1 MQEKNQKKNKKK
13 GCLLLGILLILIG
26 TGMVLI
32 KYYQRNE
39 IQDLEE
45 NNINDFYELQEE
57 ISSNQEN
64 EIKQE
69 KQEEK
74 VEENVYREPYLA
86 VLKIDKINL
95 ERGIYSINSK
105 NNNVNKNIQLLKESN
120 LPDKENGNV
129 IIAGHSGNSY
139 KAYFKNLVKLNN
151 GDEAKLVY
159 NGKTYIYSLSNSYEV
174 EKIGKVEI
182 SRNINKQ
189 TLTLI
194 TCKHNTN
201 KQIVFVFELKNII

>member
-1 MQEKNQKKNKKK
+1 M
-13 GCLLLGILLILIG
+13 LGILLILIG

-69 KQEEK
+69 KIEEEK

-86 VLKIDKINL
+86 VLKIDK
-95 ERGIYSINSK
+95 
-105 NNNVNKNIQLLKESN
+105 NKFRK
-120 LPDKENGNV
+120 
-129 IIAGHSGNSY
+129 
-139 KAYFKNLVKLNN
+139 
-151 GDEAKLVY
+151 
-159 NGKTYIYSLSNSYEV
+159 
-174 EKIGKVEI
+174 
-182 SRNINKQ
+182 RNI
-189 TLTLI
+189 
-194 TCKHNTN
+194 
-201 KQIVFVFELKNII
+201 